1 MPKKEPLVVGQV
13 AIDIA
18 VMANKMDNIQCDV
31 ASVKTDIKDIKESM
45 EADYISRV
53 EFNPIQKIVYG
64 MVGLV
69 LLAVLGALVSLV
81 VLK

>member
-45 EADYISRV
+45 EADYVSRT